1 MYTESM
7 ANLSLTPVKKK
18 ACVFVF
24 HPHALFCLSMTVFR
38 MESQHTA
45 DCYVNTLF
53 CLISVFKFGY
63 PYARTN
69 ISNM

>member
-38 MESQHTA
+38 MES
-45 DCYVNTLF
+45 
-53 CLISVFKFGY
+53 
-63 PYARTN
+63 
-69 ISNM
+69 